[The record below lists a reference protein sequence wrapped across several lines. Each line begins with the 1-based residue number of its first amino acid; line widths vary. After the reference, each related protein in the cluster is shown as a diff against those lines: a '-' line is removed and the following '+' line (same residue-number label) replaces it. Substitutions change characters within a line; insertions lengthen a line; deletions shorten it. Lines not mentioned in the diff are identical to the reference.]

1 MNLLEA
7 FGSVI
12 RRERMKRRMT
22 QERLAELAD
31 LHHNFI
37 SLVERG
43 KTAAALDSIAALAE
57 ALDCRPSQLIRA
69 AERDFAANRKA

>member
-1 MNLLEA
+1 MNWLEA

-12 RRERMKRRMT
+12 RRERTRKRLT

-57 ALDCRPSQLIRA
+57 ALDRRPSQLVRA
-69 AERDFAANRKA
+69 AERDFAANKKA